1 MIAESGQLKDEGL
14 STVCLETVMA
24 EIGLSDKEKQDLLK
38 KIHGNTKRSPKQVKE
53 EMEVITD
60 TFLYDAKILLR
71 LKRDIFRELNNNN
84 PLLN

>member
-1 MIAESGQLKDEGL
+1 
-14 STVCLETVMA
+14 
-24 EIGLSDKEKQDLLK
+24 LSDKEIQDLLK

-71 LKRDIFRELNNNN
+71 LKRDIFREFNN
-84 PLLN
+84 